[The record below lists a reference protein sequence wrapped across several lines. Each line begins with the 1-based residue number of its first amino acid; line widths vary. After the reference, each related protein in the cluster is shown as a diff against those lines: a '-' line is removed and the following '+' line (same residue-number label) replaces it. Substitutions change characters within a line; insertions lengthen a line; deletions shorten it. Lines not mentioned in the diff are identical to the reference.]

1 MPTEH
6 EYKYVLRYSPEALLQ
21 ASLLFQRIEHIEQG
35 YIVYS
40 KGTTARVRKVT
51 AKKYAD
57 DHHKKTNWFFT
68 FKHKVDSRTIE
79 LEQKIDVRDGEELWT
94 RCIGKLR
101 KKRYVILDDVG
112 NRIGHKAVKWEVDF
126 FFDQHD
132 HIYFAM
138 AEVELPEGFRR
149 PDRIPSFIEDHLLY
163 EVPLT
168 DDRFS
173 NKRLGDVAY
182 TKELYHT
189 LTHGA
194 SNENEDK
201 AYHVCA

>member
-6 EYKYVLRYSPEALLQ
+6 EYKYVLCNSKEALHT
-21 ASLLFQRIEHIEQG
+21 ASVMHHRLENIEQG

-40 KGTTARVRKVT
+40 KGTTARIRKVT
-51 AKKYAD
+51 TKKSCD

-68 FKHKVDSRTIE
+68 FKHKVDTRTIE
-79 LEQKIDVRDGEELWT
+79 LEQKIDTRDGEELWG

-101 KKRYVILDDVG
+101 KKRYIILDDVG
-112 NRIGHKAVKWEVDF
+112 NHYNHKPLKWEVDF

-132 HIYFAM
+132 HMYFVM
-138 AEVELPEGFRR
+138 AEVELPEGAGR
-149 PDRIPSFIEDHLLY
+149 PDRLPAFIEEYLLY
-163 EVPLT
+163 SVPLT

-182 TKELYHT
+182 TKELYQQLQGVRHDSIYV
-189 LTHGA
+189 A
-194 SNENEDK
+194 
-201 AYHVCA
+201 